1 MSDWKRMVFI
11 DETKA
16 NHFFSYG
23 SLLVLASKTK
33 RILQIEELMRKTL
46 KHRGGSV
53 NGLRL
58 HE

>member
-1 MSDWKRMVFI
+1 MVFI